1 MVMLRRIISGF
12 RRLFQKR
19 AAEQELDE
27 ELRGYLESAA
37 EQKISAGLTRE
48 AAVRAARVEIGSLE
62 AVKDRARDV
71 GWESA
76 VESLWQDVRYAL
88 RMLRKSPGFTV
99 VAVVTL
105 ALGIGVN
112 TAIFSVV
119 NSLLLRSLPVVES
132 QRLVTISSDFAL
144 SRGFTAGA
152 GWNYGMWDQ
161 LRQRADVFDGGFAWS
176 ADRFNLAQAGEMEPV
191 DGVYVSGGFFST
203 LGVRPFLG
211 RVFGVADDLRGGGP
225 DGPVLVISY
234 GLWQRRFGGAASV
247 IGTPLVLDGVPF
259 TIVGV
264 TPPEFFGIEV
274 GRSFDV
280 TLPLGTESLIKGK
293 DAALNQPRRVTLII
307 MLRLKA
313 GQSLQAATAMLRAM
327 QPQILEGFAGR
338 VPPFLKDPFTLVPA
352 GAGTSG
358 AAVGMPGLRQRYER
372 PLVTILIVVAVVLL
386 IACVNLANLLLAR
399 ATARR
404 HELSVRLALGAS
416 GWRLARQ
423 LLVESFI
430 LAGAGATFGLL
441 LAVWGSRVLVSQI
454 SIATSPVV
462 LDLALDWRVMA
473 FTAVVTIATVV
484 LFGTAPA
491 FRATSVA
498 PMDASKDQGR
508 ATKGATRANV
518 SSGLVV
524 AQTALSLALL
534 IAAGLL
540 VRTFDQLVNVPLG
553 FDPDRVLLVNVETA
567 HARID
572 PANRNTLYHQLVSAV
587 ATAPGVAA
595 AAGSLGTPAGGGA
608 VGLIVNASG
617 RADSERRVVADFV
630 TPGWFA
636 VYGIPFRAGRDVAD
650 RDAANALP
658 VVVINEA
665 FARRSFPGQS
675 AIGQILVESELT
687 FLKGRTVIGVVGDAI
702 YGSLRDAVP
711 PTIYL
716 PPAPP
721 PALEPPGRTAVT
733 ISLRSVA
740 GPSAT
745 LVPSVGAALTAADRD
760 VAFSFRPL
768 VDQVNASY
776 GQERLTAALSA
787 FFGALALML
796 AGVGLYGVTSYAV
809 SRRRSEIGIRIAL
822 GAQPADVIKLVLRQ
836 SILLTLVGAALGI
849 AAAAALTRYL
859 EAMLFGVTPLDPS
872 TFIAVSLLF
881 GAVATLAAYL
891 PARRATKVDPMIA
904 LRCE

>member
-1 MVMLRRIISGF
+1 MTMRSRIISGL
-12 RRLFQKR
+12 RRLSHKKE
-19 AAEQELDE
+19 AEQELDE
-27 ELRGYLESAA
+27 ELRGYLEAAA
-37 EQKISAGLTRE
+37 EQKMLAGMTRD
-48 AAVRAARVEIGSLE
+48 AAVRAARVDIGSLE

-71 GWESA
+71 GWESV
-76 VESLWQDVRYAL
+76 VESLWQDMRYAV

-105 ALGIGVN
+105 ALGIGMN

-119 NSLLLRSLPVVES
+119 NSLLLRSLPVIEP
-132 QRLVTISSDFAL
+132 QQLVTISSDFAI

-152 GWNYGMWDQ
+152 GWNYGMWDR

-176 ADRFNLAQAGEMEPV
+176 ADRFNLAQAGEMKPV

-203 LGVRPFLG
+203 LGVRPVLG
-211 RVFGVADDLRGGGP
+211 RALGVLDDQRGGGS
-225 DGPVLVISY
+225 DGPAVVISY

-247 IGTPLVLDGVPF
+247 IGMPLVLDGVSF
-259 TIVGV
+259 AVVGV
-264 TPPEFFGIEV
+264 TPPGFFGIEV

-280 TLPLGTESLIKGK
+280 TLPLGTEPLLKGN
-293 DAALNQPRRVTLII
+293 DAAVNQPRRVSLII
-307 MLRLKA
+307 MLRLKTR
-313 GQSLQAATAMLRAM
+313 QSLDAATATLRTM

-338 VPPFLKDPFTLVPA
+338 VPPFLKDPFSLVPA
-352 GAGTSG
+352 G
-358 AAVGMPGLRQRYER
+358 VGISSGLRQRYER
-372 PLVTILIVVAVVLL
+372 PLLTILIVVAVVLL

-473 FTAVVTIATVV
+473 FTTVVTIVTVV

-491 FRATSVA
+491 FRAMSVA

-540 VRTFDQLVNVPLG
+540 VRTFDRLANVPLG

-572 PANRNTLYHQLVSAV
+572 PANRNTLYHQLVRAV
-587 ATAPGVAA
+587 ATAPGVAG

-636 VYGIPFRAGRDVAD
+636 VYGIPFHAGRDIAN
-650 RDAANALP
+650 RDTANALP
-658 VVVINEA
+658 VVVINNA
-665 FARRSFPGQS
+665 FARRFFPGQS
-675 AIGQILVESELT
+675 AIGEILVESEYT

-702 YGSLRDAVP
+702 YGSLRDAAP

-716 PPAPP
+716 PLAQS
-721 PALEPPGRTAVT
+721 AGLEPPGRTALT
-733 ISLRSVA
+733 ISVHSVA
-740 GPSAT
+740 GPPAT

-796 AGVGLYGVTSYAV
+796 AGVGLCGVTSYAV

-822 GAQPADVIKLVLRQ
+822 GAQPADVIKLILRQ
-836 SILLTLVGAALGI
+836 SILLTLVGVALGI

-859 EAMLFGVTPLDPS
+859 QTMLFGVTPLDPS

-891 PARRATKVDPMIA
+891 PARRATKIDPMIA
-904 LRCE
+904 LRCD